1 MSNHDALLAI
11 LLAPHA
17 PAIETPKPA
26 PFIRRYFYRCLDCLT
41 VAATLEK
48 IADSKDQWGYSNGEP
63 NALCD
68 ACASREKWGS
78 K

>member
-1 MSNHDALLAI
+1 MSNPDALLAI

-26 PFIRRYFYRCLDCLT
+26 PFIRRYFYRCADCLT

-48 IADSKDQWGYSNGEP
+48 ISEVTARSSKLE
-63 NALCD
+63 ALVLEME
-68 ACASREKWGS
+68 RGK
-78 K
+78 